1 MKFIVNSVKNAQF
14 VKSGTYGYKEQDE
27 FNVPIF
33 TGMIE
38 EELVIPDVIIEDGEM
53 KVIKSN

>member
-14 VKSGTYGYKEQDE
+14 VKSGTYGYKEQNE
-27 FNVPIF
+27 FNIPIF

-53 KVIKSN
+53 KVIK